1 MIDQIQQTDIQK
13 WIDLLRSSVST
24 DRLEGAAE
32 LASLA
37 VRTRSIG
44 AVRSRGT
51 ITRAAPSR
59 MPEGI
64 NIATVMAAFNDEH
77 VEVRRTVAFDLGEL
91 ADEGVVKILKQITE
105 GDPDIVVRC
114 EAIDALGKIGGQH
127 AVGVIKNVLDSDPSI
142 EVRIRGIRALADLA
156 RAEPEASYVL
166 IETLEKA
173 MSDPEESIKMQA
185 EIALAALKG
194 NV

>member
-1 MIDQIQQTDIQK
+1 MTDQIQQRDIQK

-24 DRLEGAAE
+24 DRLEGATE

-51 ITRAAPSR
+51 ITRAAHSR
-59 MPEGI
+59 MPDGI
-64 NIATVMAAFNDEH
+64 NISTVMAAFNDEH
-77 VEVRRTVAFDLGEL
+77 VEVRRTIAFNLGEL
-91 ADEGVVKILKQITE
+91 ADESVVKILKQITE
-105 GDPDIVVRC
+105 CDSDVAVRC

-127 AVGVIKNVLDSDPSI
+127 AVGVIKNVISSDPSI
-142 EVRIRGIRALADLA
+142 EVRIRGIRALVDLA
-156 RAEPEASYVL
+156 RAEPEASSVL

-173 MSDPEESIKMQA
+173 MSDPEESVKMQA
-185 EIALAALKG
+185 ETALAAMK
-194 NV
+194 